1 MWPGRLPRDP
11 KIAKNRSGSV
21 GKPSRALGGKTHF
34 AHHGFLGGPGHQ
46 QSHFE
51 VPAGT
56 LKSSKNRSL
65 AKKGVPGSVIL
76 SIFLASSVF
85 LTSGL
90 DFSSIFGEKSMK
102 KSMHFLKAA
111 RVFFNL
117 ATP

>member
-1 MWPGRLPRDP
+1 MWPGGLPRDP
-11 KIAKNRSGSV
+11 KIIKNRSGSV

-65 AKKGVPGSVIL
+65 AKKRGARKRYFI
-76 SIFLASSVF
+76 
-85 LTSGL
+85 
-90 DFSSIFGEKSMK
+90 DFSREERFSHFWAQIFID
-102 KSMHFLKAA
+102 FW
-111 RVFFNL
+111 
-117 ATP
+117 